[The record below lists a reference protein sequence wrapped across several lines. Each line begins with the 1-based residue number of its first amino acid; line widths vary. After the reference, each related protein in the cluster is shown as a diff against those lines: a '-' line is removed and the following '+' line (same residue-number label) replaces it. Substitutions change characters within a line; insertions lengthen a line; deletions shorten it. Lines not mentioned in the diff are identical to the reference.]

1 MTKVT
6 SVVLVSIRIKTSSLR
21 IYFSSKNFLHV
32 FWSSFVVQSLS
43 CIQLFVTT
51 WTAAGQASLSII
63 FQSLLK
69 LMSIKSV
76 MPSNYLILCHR
87 LLLLTTILPS
97 IRVFSNKS
105 ALCIR
110 WPKYWSFSF
119 SWSRS
124 KLTENKV
131 MLMNNALVA
140 QRIKHLPAMQET
152 WVWFLSWDDPLEKE
166 MATHSSI
173 LAWRIPWT
181 EEPSGLRSTGS
192 QRVRHN

>member
-152 WVWFLSWDDPLEKE
+152 WVRFLSWEDPLENE
-166 MATHSSI
+166 MAPHSSI

-181 EEPSGLRSTGS
+181 
-192 QRVRHN
+192 V